1 MKEIDDT
8 NRIRQ
13 ILDSCREDAAAQV
26 AVVRE
31 MLANGDASDVRSL
44 AVMAMAVEN
53 TANTVEKFYQ
63 LNLDGIEHGL
73 A

>member
-1 MKEIDDT
+1 
-8 NRIRQ
+8 
-13 ILDSCREDAAAQV
+13 
-26 AVVRE
+26 
-31 MLANGDASDVRSL
+31 MLTNGDASDVRSL
-44 AVMAMAVEN
+44 AIMAMAVEN

>member
-1 MKEIDDT
+1 MTEIDDT

-13 ILDSCREDAAAQV
+13 ILDSCRDDAAAQV
-26 AVVRE
+26 AVVKE
-31 MLANGDASDVRSL
+31 MLTNGDTSDVRSL
-44 AVMAMAVEN
+44 AVMAMALEN
-53 TANTVEKFYQ
+53 TANTVVKFYQ

>member
-8 NRIRQ
+8 SRIRQ
-13 ILDSCREDAAAQV
+13 ILDSCRDDAAAQV

-31 MLANGDASDVRSL
+31 MLTNGDASDVRSL
-44 AVMAMAVEN
+44 AIMAMAVEN